1 MSTEDA
7 VESGRLARFA
17 GLVGVVRQTD
27 RLIGVGARAHTAPAR
42 RRGRSRLAELTRAA
56 VSLDWV
62 GPAVQVG
69 GDLVASTAPPVDWD
83 RGAVTSAVHTHI
95 AAVDRPGPDSALAG
109 SASRARDLVAEHT
122 DGGRRPALLI
132 APFHPEDTNP
142 GSTGIAVALRRAWTA
157 SPWHDDLALVPRLVQ
172 RPLRDFDTDVWTI
185 RGTLAGLPVVLLYG
199 RLVGDR
205 VVPALAAWN
214 LLPQSPNT
222 VLETTFPAFDI
233 PSGVDWAGRLRL
245 GDHLG
250 RMFALTAGNLGDW
263 FHLLTHDRVPHLHR
277 LVPPDH
283 VPERRILATSAAD
296 AHDVLVT
303 RTRLG
308 EHRTH
313 VRQARLLAEGGLPD
327 IAGSAAQAVLTE
339 ITRSADL
346 SVTERVVLL
355 RELVGVFGLIGA
367 DDHLLT
373 TERLLHTA
381 SITRV

>member
-1 MSTEDA
+1 MSVEDA
-7 VESGRLARFA
+7 VESGKLARFA

-27 RLIGVGARAHTAPAR
+27 KLLGVAARARTSTAR

-62 GPAVQVG
+62 DSAVEVG
-69 GDLVASTAPPVDWD
+69 GELVGASGRVPDWD
-83 RGAVTSAVHTHI
+83 RGAVTTTVHTHL
-95 AAVDRPGPDSALAG
+95 AALERSRVDSPLGP
-109 SASRARDLVAEHT
+109 RAREQVAEHT

-132 APFHPEDTNP
+132 APFQPEDANP
-142 GSTGIAVALRRAWTA
+142 GSTGFAVALRRAWTA
-157 SPWHDDLALVPRLVQ
+157 SPWNDDLALLPRLVH
-172 RPLRDFDTDVWTI
+172 RPLRDFDTDVWAI
-185 RGTLAGLPVVLLYG
+185 RGALSGFPVVLVYG
-199 RLVGDR
+199 RVVGER

-214 LLPQSPNT
+214 LLPRST
-222 VLETTFPAFDI
+222 IGVLDTAFPAFDL
-233 PSGVDWAGRLRL
+233 PADTDWAGRLRL

-277 LVPPDH
+277 LLPADH

-327 IAGSAAQAVLTE
+327 IAGATAQTVLAELT
-339 ITRSADL
+339 SVADL

-355 RELVGVFGLIGA
+355 RELVGVFGLIG
-367 DDHLLT
+367 DDENLLT
-373 TERLLHTA
+373 TERLLYTA
-381 SITRV
+381 SVTRV

>member
-7 VESGRLARFA
+7 VESGKLARFA
-17 GLVGVVRQTD
+17 GLAGVVRQTD
-27 RLIGVGARAHTAPAR
+27 RLGAVGARGQSPSAR

-56 VSLDWV
+56 VSFDWV
-62 GPAVQVG
+62 GPAVHVA
-69 GDLVASTAPPVDWD
+69 GDLVAASTPTVDWD
-83 RGAVTSAVHTHI
+83 RGSVTSVVHTHI
-95 AAVDRPGPDSALAG
+95 AAVERHGPDNALAG
-109 SASRARDLVAEHT
+109 SSSRARDLVAEHT
-122 DGGRRPALLI
+122 DGGRRPALVI

-185 RGTLAGLPVVLLYG
+185 RGALSGLPVVLLYG
-199 RLVGDR
+199 RTEGDR

-214 LLPQSPNT
+214 LLPQSPST
-222 VLETTFPAFDI
+222 VLDTTFPAFDL
-233 PSGVDWAGRLRL
+233 PGSNDWAGRLRL

-263 FHLLTHDRVPHLHR
+263 FHLLTHDRAPHLHR

-303 RTRLG
+303 RTSLG

-339 ITRSADL
+339 ITRSTDL

>member
-1 MSTEDA
+1 MSVEDW
-7 VESGRLARFA
+7 VESGKLARVA

-27 RLIGVGARAHTAPAR
+27 KLLGVAARSRTSTAR

-62 GPAVQVG
+62 DPAVEVG
-69 GDLVASTAPPVDWD
+69 GELLGATGRVEGWD
-83 RGAVTSAVHTHI
+83 RGTVTTVVHTHLT
-95 AAVDRPGPDSALAG
+95 ALERPGSPLA
-109 SASRARDLVAEHT
+109 ARAREQVAEHT

-132 APFHPEDTNP
+132 APFQPEDTNP
-142 GSTGIAVALRRAWTA
+142 GSTGFAVALRRAWTA
-157 SPWHDDLALVPRLVQ
+157 SPWNDDLALLPRLVH
-172 RPLRDFDTDVWTI
+172 RPLRDFDTDVWAI
-185 RGTLAGLPVVLLYG
+185 RGALSGFPVVLVYG
-199 RLVGDR
+199 RVVGER
-205 VVPALAAWN
+205 VIPALAAWN
-214 LLPQSPNT
+214 LLPRAT
-222 VLETTFPAFDI
+222 TGVLDTTFPAFDL
-233 PSGVDWAGRLRL
+233 PADTDWAGRLRL

-263 FHLLTHDRVPHLHR
+263 FHLLTHDRGPHVHR
-277 LVPPDH
+277 LLPADH

-327 IAGSAAQAVLTE
+327 IAGATAHTVLAE
-339 ITRSADL
+339 ITRASDL

-355 RELVGVFGLIGA
+355 RELVGVFGLIG
-367 DDHLLT
+367 DDENLLT
-373 TERLLHTA
+373 TERLLYTA
-381 SITRV
+381 SVTRV